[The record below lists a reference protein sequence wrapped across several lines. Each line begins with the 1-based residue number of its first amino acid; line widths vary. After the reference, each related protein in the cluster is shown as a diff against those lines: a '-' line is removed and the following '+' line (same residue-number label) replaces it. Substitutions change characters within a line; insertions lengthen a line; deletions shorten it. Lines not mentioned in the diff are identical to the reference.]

1 MGSLRDNILSATD
14 LAREQ
19 VDTPEWEPA
28 GVPAVF
34 VRALTAAE
42 RDQYEQGLVERTP
55 DGNVRTRTKIKNLR
69 ASFVARI
76 VVDEEGN
83 RVFEDSD
90 IDALG
95 EKNANVIDRLWD
107 KGRELSGMGTD
118 VEVNPSMNGSG
129 DDSDSSSP

>member
-1 MGSLRDNILSATD
+1 MGSLRDNILSASD

-42 RDQYEQGLVERTP
+42 RDQFEQGLVERTP
-55 DGNVRTRTKIKNLR
+55 DGGVRTKTKNFK
-69 ASFVARI
+69 AGFVARI
-76 VVDEEGN
+76 VVDEDGN
-83 RVFEDSD
+83 RVFGDED

-107 KGRELSGMGTD
+107 KGRELSGMLREA
-118 VEVNPSMNGSG
+118 EVNPSLNGSG
-129 DDSDSSSP
+129 DGSSSSSP